1 MKSQKQKIQNSI
13 IAIAIT
19 FCNLAF
25 AVPFITSAQSDQ
37 QVSLSIGADYNWTN
51 PNELNLP
58 RTFLNKN
65 TDTFIYKPFNPSN
78 INEYIRVNDLR
89 NNGGFTVTLAISDF
103 KEIVECPPLVSGP
116 CFGTNTI
123 PYTNVGIVT
132 LANADQPSSV
142 DTPGV
147 TNYPNNPPGTD
158 NDTVYSILD
167 CDWNQSSDFQTT
179 CESLFN
185 NFTGSGLVS
194 DSQTIMDGTSPTG
207 AGRVGQYWLALGI
220 RLRLPQGTVP
230 GNYQSTFTFTLTPE
244 AFP

>member
-1 MKSQKQKIQNSI
+1 MKEQKQNIRNI
-13 IAIAIT
+13 TIATALAL
-19 FCNLAF
+19 CNLAF
-25 AVPFITSAQSDQ
+25 AIPFTSSAQADQ
-37 QVSLSIGADYNWTN
+37 EVSLSIGADYNWTN
-51 PNELNLP
+51 PNELILP
-58 RTFLNKN
+58 RTFLNE
-65 TDTFIYKPFNPSN
+65 TGDTFIYQPYNPSN
-78 INEYIRVNDLR
+78 IDNYIRVNDLR

-103 KEIVECPPLVSGP
+103 KDVIECPPFVTGP

-132 LANADQPSSV
+132 LSNADQPSSV

-147 TNYPNNPPGTD
+147 SNYPNNPPGTD

-167 CDWNQSSDFQTT
+167 CDWNSNSDFQTT
-179 CESLFN
+179 CEPIFQ

-194 DSQTIMDGTSPTG
+194 DSQTIMDGSTPTG

-220 RLRLPQGTVP
+220 RLRIPQGTTP
-230 GNYQSTFTFTLTPE
+230 ANYQSTFTFTLTPE